1 MINPGSSREVSA
13 SFSPS
18 SPGSMNLDWK
28 VYSSNGGVARELNGS
43 TVIEV
48 LEPQSIQLVVDTLDW
63 NLENGLNSEIS
74 LYLSEEGLEK
84 LKLKFQYSI
93 KP

>member
-1 MINPGSSREVSA
+1 
-13 SFSPS
+13 
-18 SPGSMNLDWK
+18 MNLDWK

-43 TVIEV
+43 TEIEV

-63 NLENGLNSEIS
+63 NLENGLNSEI
-74 LYLSEEGLEK
+74 YLFTLVREGLEK

>member
-1 MINPGSSREVSA
+1 
-13 SFSPS
+13 
-18 SPGSMNLDWK
+18 MNLDWK

-74 LYLSEEGLEK
+74 LYLVRK
-84 LKLKFQYSI
+84 V
-93 KP
+93 